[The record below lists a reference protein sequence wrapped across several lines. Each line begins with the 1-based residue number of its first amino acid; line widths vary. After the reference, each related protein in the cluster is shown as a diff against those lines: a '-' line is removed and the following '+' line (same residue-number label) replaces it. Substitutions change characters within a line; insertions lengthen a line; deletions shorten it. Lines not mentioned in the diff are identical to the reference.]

1 MKKNKLTWLVAAEI
15 GLLALLVAAIV
26 LLAIKPEFLR
36 KPEATEPTV
45 ITTAA
50 TTEPSTEATTQAT
63 TVPVTEATTEPV
75 TESATEPSTEP
86 VPQSY
91 YLSFAGDCTL
101 GTMYQLYGISSC
113 FPGVVGDNYDYPFAA
128 VKQ

>member
-15 GLLALLVAAIV
+15 GLLALLAAAIV

-36 KPEATEPTV
+36 KPEATKPTV

-50 TTEPSTEATTQAT
+50 TTEPSTEATTQTT

-75 TESATEPSTEP
+75 TEPPRNPPPSRYPRAITCPLP
-86 VPQSY
+86 VTAPW
-91 YLSFAGDCTL
+91 APCT
-101 GTMYQLYGISSC
+101 SSTAS
-113 FPGVVGDNYDYPFAA
+113 PPASPA
-128 VKQ
+128 W